1 MGPACLWTRNLAF
14 WVRQVRQGPFS
25 KAEKTPA
32 SHGVRRLKMV
42 AAFERR
48 STIEIVNDFLNQVP
62 VDLDAMAL
70 ALG

>member
-1 MGPACLWTRNLAF
+1 
-14 WVRQVRQGPFS
+14 
-25 KAEKTPA
+25 
-32 SHGVRRLKMV
+32 MV